1 MAIADALTRCV
12 GDADRFAEAV
22 WGRHSHLHR
31 GPDGFADLL
40 TLDEVDRLL
49 SSTALR
55 VPAFRLVRDG
65 RPLPVTAYTTSAQV
79 GGQAV
84 SGLADPARVFRLVD
98 EGATVVLQGAHRFH
112 PPLGRLCRELEL
124 ALGHPCQVNAYVTP
138 PGARGLGVHHDSHDV
153 FVLQAFGTKHWQ
165 VHPTPVEQRAAA
177 GPAEAREMVL
187 EPGDALYL
195 PTGTPHAAR
204 AQQALSGHLT
214 VGVHARSW
222 RDIVRLVVD
231 RALDDARL
239 AEPLPAGY
247 YRDVGRF
254 AEELRER
261 VLDVSRQWDKV
272 DAGEVARGVVDK
284 FLTSRPP
291 LLRGGLLDRVRL
303 AGLGDDSVVRRRVG
317 SVCELRPAGGRVRV
331 LLGDRELRMP
341 GWLEP
346 TLRHIASAA
355 DGVRVGDLRA
365 LDAESRLVLVRRLV
379 REGLLEVVG

>member
-1 MAIADALTRCV
+1 MTTADALTRCV
-12 GDADRFAEAV
+12 GDADQFARSV
-22 WGRHSHLHR
+22 WGRHVHLHHN
-31 GPDGFADLL
+31 GDGFADLL

-55 VPAFRLVRDG
+55 VPALRLVREG
-65 RPLPVTAYTTSAQV
+65 RPIPVSAYTMSARI
-79 GGQAV
+79 GGAAV
-84 SGLADPARVFRLVD
+84 SDLVDPAAVFRLVG

-112 PPLGRLCRELEL
+112 PPLARLCRELEL

-165 VHPTPVEQRAAA
+165 VHPTPAEQQAVSSA
-177 GPAEAREMVL
+177 GVREIVL
-187 EPGDALYL
+187 QPGHALYL

-214 VGVHARSW
+214 VGIHARSW

-239 AEPLPAGY
+239 TEPLAAGY
-247 YRDVGRF
+247 HRDVTRF
-254 AEELRER
+254 ANELRER
-261 VLDVSRQWDKV
+261 VLDASRHWDKV
-272 DAGEVARGVVDK
+272 DVDEIAHDVVDR
-284 FLTSRPP
+284 FLTTRPP
-291 LLRGGLLDRVRL
+291 LLRGGLVDRVGL
-303 AGLGDDSVVRRRVG
+303 AELDDDSVVRRRAG
-317 SVCELRPAGGRVRV
+317 STCELRPAGEWVRV

-341 GWLEP
+341 SWLEP
-346 TLRHIASAA
+346 TLRDIAAA
-355 DGVRVGDLRA
+355 TDGLRIGDLRA
-365 LDAESRLVLVRRLV
+365 LDAASRLVLVRRLV